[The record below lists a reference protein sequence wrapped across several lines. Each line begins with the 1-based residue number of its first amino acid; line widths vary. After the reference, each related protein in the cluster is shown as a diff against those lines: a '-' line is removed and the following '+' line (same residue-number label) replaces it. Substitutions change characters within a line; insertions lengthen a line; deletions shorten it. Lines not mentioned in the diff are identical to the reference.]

1 MSQLYPVFGA
11 SYPIIAAENS
21 LISIEILYSFIFIY
35 MHSSYLFHTHHFWA
49 FPKLLDSPG
58 PPDASGHRAVHFTQL
73 RATSHQL
80 MALLAALAPSM
91 SAVVVLGGG
100 GMALPMAMLAAGYA
114 GRVHVVELHPKAPRW
129 RVGAQGFGYES
140 IPINTIFR
148 GMNIP
153 FTSYFDVHQ
162 GYKVLTHCHFGA
174 GSDVFF
180 WGGK

>member
-1 MSQLYPVFGA
+1 
-11 SYPIIAAENS
+11 
-21 LISIEILYSFIFIY
+21 

-114 GRVHVVELHPKAPRW
+114 GRVHVVELHPVAPRW
-129 RVGAQGFGYES
+129 RVGARGF
-140 IPINTIFR
+140 R
-148 GMNIP
+148 CW
-153 FTSYFDVHQ
+153 
-162 GYKVLTHCHFGA
+162 K
-174 GSDVFF
+174 
-180 WGGK
+180 

>member
-1 MSQLYPVFGA
+1 
-11 SYPIIAAENS
+11 
-21 LISIEILYSFIFIY
+21 

-100 GMALPMAMLAAGYA
+100 GMALPIAMLAAGYA

-148 GMNIP
+148 GMNIHLPAILMFTRGTRFWHTAISVLEVMFFFGGGNDLQMVGFANQLMEHGP
-153 FTSYFDVHQ
+153 FVDDWWFTDRKIESR
-162 GYKVLTHCHFGA
+162 K
-174 GSDVFF
+174 
-180 WGGK
+180 